1 VPLEFVRGLVGEGD
15 DGWMGGGES
24 EGSLGRGR
32 RRVVGMGEFGRGR
45 KVCGREGLCGGGS
58 GTGRRVW
65 WIGRFSSWS
74 DLLWKSLLGIASAD
88 FPRECNE
95 MTNARYPPPPPQN
108 GANF

>member
-1 VPLEFVRGLVGEGD
+1 VPLEFRRGLVVEGD
-15 DGWMGGGES
+15 GGWMGGGES
-24 EGSLGRGR
+24 EGSVGRGR
-32 RRVVGMGEFGRGR
+32 RRVVGMGELDGDGRG
-45 KVCGREGLCGGGS
+45 VGGKGCVE

-95 MTNARYPPPPPQN
+95 MTNARYPPHHLP
-108 GANF
+108 NF